1 MGKKN
6 RQRQAAKQKT
16 QPKQSAFWTAQHQAP
31 SAEDLGNVLIAAA
44 SATVGG
50 DTAAAKECA
59 NHLARTDELTR
70 VLEQAAQLASQH
82 IITRVF
88 RNGWLPADLH
98 EAARRNVDQFAGA
111 YLLDVIAAYLQE
123 FAPSTVDDTWREQI
137 SELNA
142 VTWWS
147 RSEPHLGQWAAKHI
161 LTATETLITVVEALA
176 LLIRLPM
183 LERIRPLPGTAVP
196 RTHKHHN
203 VDEKMLSRVRGLLA
217 KAESTEFPEEAE
229 ALSAKAQELM
239 TRHALD
245 RVLVDADTAA
255 EDLPSAR
262 RLWLDTPYVDAKA
275 LLADVV
281 ARANRCKV
289 IFSSWGF
296 VTIVG
301 DENDLDSVELLTT
314 SLLVQ
319 ATRAMVASG
328 KQSSSRSRSFRQS
341 FLVAYATRIG
351 ERLEKATEATI
362 AESADAE
369 RLLPVLASHQA
380 KVDKVFDT
388 LFPTVRGKNVSIS
401 NGAGWHAG
409 LAAAD
414 RAQLDARR
422 PLRQRNTD
430 GPT

>member
-16 QPKQSAFWTAQHQAP
+16 QPKQSGFWTAQQQP
-31 SAEDLGNVLIAAA
+31 SADDIGNVII
-44 SATVGG
+44 
-50 DTAAAKECA
+50 TAAADTVRGNAGAAKACA
-59 NHLARTDELTR
+59 NELARTDELAPLLQR
-70 VLEQAAQLASQH
+70 AAGLASQH

-88 RNGWLPADLH
+88 RNGWLPADIH

-111 YLLDVIAAYLQE
+111 YLLDVIAEYLLP
-123 FAPSTVDDTWREQI
+123 FAPATVDETWRQQVG
-137 SELNA
+137 ELGIVA
-142 VTWWS
+142 WWS

-161 LTATETLITVVEALA
+161 LTAVETLTTVVEALA
-176 LLIRLPM
+176 LLISLPRLE
-183 LERIRPLPGTAVP
+183 LIRPLPGTAVP
-196 RTHKHHN
+196 RAPKHHN
-203 VDEKMLSRVRGLLA
+203 VDEKMLGRVRALLA
-217 KAESTEFPEEAE
+217 KAESTGFPEEAE

-245 RVLVDADTAA
+245 RVLVEADTAA
-255 EDLPSAR
+255 EDLPGAR

-289 IFSSWGF
+289 IFSAWGF

-301 DENDLDSVELLTT
+301 DENDLDAVELLTT

-328 KQSSSRSRSFRQS
+328 KQSSSRSRSYRQS

-351 ERLEKATEATI
+351 ERLEKATETTI

-388 LFPTVRGKNVSIS
+388 LFPTVRGKNVSFS
-401 NGAGWHAG
+401 NGEGWHAG
-409 LAAAD
+409 RAAAD
-414 RAQLDARR
+414 RAQLDTRR
-422 PLRQRNTD
+422 PLRQRNTG
-430 GPT
+430 GPP

>member
-6 RQRQAAKQKT
+6 RQRKAAKQQT
-16 QPKQSAFWTAQHQAP
+16 RPNQSSFWTAQRQAP
-31 SAEDLGNVLIAAA
+31 SAEDLGNVIIAAA
-44 SATVGG
+44 TATVRS

-59 NHLARTDELTR
+59 NHLAHTDELTR
-70 VLEQAAQLASQH
+70 VLEQAAHLASQH

-111 YLLDVIAAYLQE
+111 YLLDLIAAYLQE
-123 FAPSTVDDTWREQI
+123 FAPSTVDETWREQV

-161 LTATETLITVVEALA
+161 LTATETLITVIEALA

-196 RTHKHHN
+196 RTHKHRN

-239 TRHALD
+239 TRHALG

-319 ATRAMVASG
+319 ATWAMVASG
-328 KQSSSRSRSFRQS
+328 KQRATRSRSFRQS

-388 LFPTVRGKNVSIS
+388 LFPTVQGKSVSIS

-414 RAQLDARR
+414 RAQLDTRR

-430 GPT
+430 GPA

>member
-6 RQRQAAKQKT
+6 RQRQAAK
-16 QPKQSAFWTAQHQAP
+16 PKQSAFWTAQRQQP
-31 SAEDLGNVLIAAA
+31 SADDIGNVIITAAA
-44 SATVGG
+44 DTVRGN
-50 DTAAAKECA
+50 TSAAKECA
-59 NHLARTDELTR
+59 NALARTDELTPLLQR
-70 VLEQAAQLASQH
+70 AAGLAGQH
-82 IITRVF
+82 IVTRVF
-88 RNGWLPADLH
+88 RNGWLPADIH
-98 EAARRNVDQFAGA
+98 EAARRDVDQFAVA
-111 YLLDVIAAYLQE
+111 YLLDVIAEYLLP
-123 FAPSTVDDTWREQI
+123 FAPATVDETWRAQAA
-137 SELNA
+137 ELEIA
-142 VTWWS
+142 AWWS

-161 LTATETLITVVEALA
+161 LTAVETLITVIEALA
-176 LLIRLPM
+176 LLIKLPQ
-183 LERIRPLPGTAVP
+183 LELIRPLPGAAVP
-196 RTHKHHN
+196 RAHKHHN
-203 VDEKMLSRVRGLLA
+203 VDEKMLARVRGLLA
-217 KAESTEFPEEAE
+217 KAESTGFPEEAE

-245 RVLVDADTAA
+245 RVLVEADADT

-275 LLADVV
+275 MLADAV
-281 ARANRCKV
+281 ARANRCKL
-289 IFSSWGF
+289 IFSQWGF

-301 DENDLDSVELLTT
+301 DENDLDAVELLTT

-328 KQSSSRSRSFRQS
+328 KQSSTRSRSFRQS

-351 ERLEKATEATI
+351 ERLTKATEATI
-362 AESADAE
+362 AESADAG

-388 LFPTVRGKNVSIS
+388 MFPTVRGKSVSVGS
-401 NGAGWHAG
+401 GEGWHAG

-422 PLRQRNTD
+422 PIK
-430 GPT
+430 GS

>member
-6 RQRQAAKQKT
+6 RQRREKQRP
-16 QPKQSAFWTAQHQAP
+16 QPKQSAFWTAQQQQQQP
-31 SAEDLGNVLIAAA
+31 SADDIGNIIITAAT
-44 SATVGG
+44 ATVRG
-50 DTAAAKECA
+50 DTGAAKECA
-59 NHLARTDELTR
+59 NNLARTDELTPLLQR
-70 VLEQAAQLASQH
+70 AAQLASQH

-88 RNGWLPADLH
+88 RNGWLPADIH
-98 EAARRNVDQFAGA
+98 QAARRNVDQFASA
-111 YLLDVIAAYLQE
+111 YLLDVIATYLQE
-123 FAPSTVDDTWREQI
+123 FAPSTVDETWRGQI
-137 SELNA
+137 GELDI

-161 LTATETLITVVEALA
+161 LTAVETLITVIEALA
-176 LLIRLPM
+176 LLIQLPQ
-183 LERIRPLPGTAVP
+183 LELIRPLPGTAVP

-203 VDEKMLSRVRGLLA
+203 VDEKMLGRVRALLA

-289 IFSSWGF
+289 IFSAWGF

-301 DENDLDSVELLTT
+301 DETDLDAVELLTT

-328 KQSSSRSRSFRQS
+328 KHSASRSRSFRQS

-351 ERLEKATEATI
+351 ERLEKATEAMIETAI

-380 KVDKVFDT
+380 KVDKVFDAM
-388 LFPTVRGKNVSIS
+388 FPTVRGKSISTS

-414 RAQLDARR
+414 RAQLDSRR
-422 PLRQRNTD
+422 PIKS
-430 GPT
+430 